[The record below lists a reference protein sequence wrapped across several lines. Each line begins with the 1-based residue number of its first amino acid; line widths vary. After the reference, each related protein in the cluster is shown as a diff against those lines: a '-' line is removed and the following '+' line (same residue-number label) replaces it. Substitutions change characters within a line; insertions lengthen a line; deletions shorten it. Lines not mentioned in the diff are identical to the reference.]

1 MPSSVNLD
9 NRYGAENDIVYKRLL
24 RDNIIFER
32 LAAPTSNMQQFVR
45 TMLNVEYILSDVC
58 WFGCG
63 PTHARARGPRREGE
77 AEMMHSTPRARPL
90 SGRDSRVTIPPRA
103 RSY

>member
-32 LAAPTSNMQQFVR
+32 LAAPTSNMQQRNFEQCR
-45 TMLNVEYILSDVC
+45 
-58 WFGCG
+58 
-63 PTHARARGPRREGE
+63 
-77 AEMMHSTPRARPL
+77 MHS
-90 SGRDSRVTIPPRA
+90 
-103 RSY
+103 

>member
-32 LAAPTSNMQQFVR
+32 LAAPTSNMNNLFEQCR
-45 TMLNVEYILSDVC
+45 IM
-58 WFGCG
+58 
-63 PTHARARGPRREGE
+63 
-77 AEMMHSTPRARPL
+77 
-90 SGRDSRVTIPPRA
+90 
-103 RSY
+103 

>member
-32 LAAPTSNMQQFVR
+32 LAAPT
-45 TMLNVEYILSDVC
+45 E
-58 WFGCG
+58 
-63 PTHARARGPRREGE
+63 
-77 AEMMHSTPRARPL
+77 
-90 SGRDSRVTIPPRA
+90 
-103 RSY
+103 